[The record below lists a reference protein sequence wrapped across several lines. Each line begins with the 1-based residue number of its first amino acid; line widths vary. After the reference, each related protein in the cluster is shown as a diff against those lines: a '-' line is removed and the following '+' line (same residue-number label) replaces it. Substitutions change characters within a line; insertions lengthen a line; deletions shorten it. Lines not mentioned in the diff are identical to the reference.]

1 MTATIVFSFVRS
13 SDVLCSFNKERGYKC
28 SIACAGCHVSRLAE
42 GAGTSYKRKKEKK
55 IDQRTDP
62 QPPCA
67 HPFHQMNFTHAHRTL
82 R

>member
-55 IDQRTDP
+55 SISEPIQNRP
-62 QPPCA
+62 
-67 HPFHQMNFTHAHRTL
+67 PFHQMNFTYAHRTL